1 MTEFIGAIIAAIII
15 ALVKVLFEYIDEKQ
29 FEKDLIAP
37 DEIEI
42 LKNDD
47 EINSYIDYFEK
58 NIGKPYN
65 GCRIPRKT
73 FKKFKSSYNDNSTLQ
88 TIASVLLKHMELF
101 PSYITVKT
109 NKFGNSTNA
118 GEYSTLL
125 FLKLLSI

>member
-65 GCRIPRKT
+65 GCRTPRKT
-73 FKKFKSSYNDNSTLQ
+73 VVHKILCKVQASGNNKSYRATFTL
-88 TIASVLLKHMELF
+88 SPK
-101 PSYITVKT
+101 
-109 NKFGNSTNA
+109 
-118 GEYSTLL
+118 
-125 FLKLLSI
+125 